1 MAKNILITGGTGLV
15 GTHLTVL
22 LRKKGY
28 NISYLSRRKQT
39 LSTIQVYEWDIA
51 KGLIEA
57 EAIAKADY
65 IIHLA
70 GAGVADKLWSA
81 AYKKE
86 IYDSR
91 VLSTKLLVEKLA
103 TVPNQCQAFIQASAI
118 GYYGLDTQGSWI
130 DENAPAG
137 TDFLAQVTHDWEQAA
152 SAIRDLNI
160 RHACIRIG
168 VVLCE
173 EGGALP
179 KLSLPVKMFVG
190 AAVGAGTQYIS
201 WIHIEDLCE
210 MFVKAIESENWQ
222 GTYNASAPNPVTNQ
236 EMTKAIGK
244 VLNRPVFLPN
254 VPAFVLRMGMGEM
267 ANIVLGGNRTSCQK
281 AEKAGFKF
289 VYPQIE
295 AALRSLL

>member
-1 MAKNILITGGTGLV
+1 MAENILITGGTGLV
-15 GTHLTVL
+15 GTHLTAL

-28 NISYLSRRKQT
+28 HISYLSRRKQT
-39 LSTIQVYEWDIA
+39 LADIQVYEWDIA
-51 KGLIEA
+51 KGTIET

-103 TVPNQCQAFIQASAI
+103 TVPNKCQAFIQASAI
-118 GYYGLDTQGSWI
+118 GYYGLDTQERWI
-130 DENAPAG
+130 EENAPAG

-152 SAIRDLNI
+152 GAIVGLNI
-160 RHACIRIG
+160 RHALIRIG

-210 MFVKAIESENWQ
+210 MFAKAIENEAWQ
-222 GTYNASAPNPVTNQ
+222 GAYNASAPNPVTNL

-244 VLNRPVFLPN
+244 VLSRPVFLPN

>member
-1 MAKNILITGGTGLV
+1 MAENILITGGTGLV
-15 GTHLTVL
+15 GTHLTAL

-39 LSTIQVYEWDIA
+39 LADIQVYEWDIA
-51 KGLIEA
+51 KGTIET
-57 EAIAKADY
+57 EAITKADY

-70 GAGVADKLWSA
+70 GAGVADKLWST

-103 TVPNQCQAFIQASAI
+103 TVPNKCRAFIQASAI
-118 GYYGLDTQGSWI
+118 GYYGLDTQERWI

-152 SAIRDLNI
+152 GAIAGLNI
-160 RHACIRIG
+160 RHALIRIG

-190 AAVGAGTQYIS
+190 AALGAGTQYIS

-210 MFVKAIESENWQ
+210 MFAKAIENEAWQ
-222 GTYNASAPNPVTNQ
+222 GAYNASAPNPVTNL
-236 EMTKAIGK
+236 EMTKVIGR
-244 VLNRPVFLPN
+244 VLSRPVFLPN

>member
-1 MAKNILITGGTGLV
+1 MSKNILITGGTGLL
-15 GTHLTVL
+15 GTHLTTL

-28 NISYLSRRKQT
+28 TISYLSRRKQT
-39 LSTIQVYEWDIA
+39 LADIQVYEWDIA
-51 KGLIEA
+51 KGTIET
-57 EAIAKADY
+57 EAITNADY

-70 GAGVADKLWSA
+70 GAGVADKLWSV

-91 VLSTKLLVEKLA
+91 VLSTKLLVEKLT
-103 TVPNQCQAFIQASAI
+103 TVPNKCRAFIQASAI
-118 GYYGLDTQGSWI
+118 GYYGLDTQERWI
-130 DENAPAG
+130 DEKAPAG
-137 TDFLAQVTHDWEQAA
+137 IDFLAQVTHDWEQAA
-152 SAIRDLNI
+152 SPIAGSNI
-160 RHACIRIG
+160 RHALLRIG

-179 KLSLPVKMFVG
+179 KLSLPVKMFLG
-190 AAVGAGTQYIS
+190 AAIGAGTQYIS

-210 MFVKAIESENWQ
+210 MFVKAIENEAWQ
-222 GTYNASAPNPVTNQ
+222 GVYNASAPNPVTNE
-236 EMTKAIGK
+236 EMTKVIGK
-244 VLNRPVFLPN
+244 VLSRPVFLPN

-281 AEKAGFKF
+281 VEKAGFKF

>member
-39 LSTIQVYEWDIA
+39 LADIQVYEWDIA
-51 KGLIEA
+51 KGTIEA
-57 EAIAKADY
+57 EAIANADY

-103 TVPNQCQAFIQASAI
+103 TVPNRCLAFIQASAI
-118 GYYGLDTQGSWI
+118 GYYGLDTKERWI
-130 DENAPAG
+130 EEGEPAG
-137 TDFLAQVTHDWEQAA
+137 TDFLAQVTHDWEGAA
-152 SAIRDLNI
+152 SAMVGLSI
-160 RHACIRIG
+160 RHALIRIG

-190 AAVGAGTQYIS
+190 AAVGKGTQYIS

-210 MFVKAIESENWQ
+210 MFVKAIENESWQ
-222 GTYNASAPNPVTNQ
+222 GAYNASAPNPVTNE
-236 EMTKAIGK
+236 EMTNMIGK